1 MYFTTIET
9 VYQSSDE
16 FLSLETP
23 TVELSVKSD
32 LYILSKKLNSLSE
45 NGGSL

>member
-9 VYQSSDE
+9 VYHFSDE

-23 TVELSVKSD
+23 TVELPVKIRFV
-32 LYILSKKLNSLSE
+32 YIEQKAQFSK
-45 NGGSL
+45 

>member
-16 FLSLETP
+16 FLSLEIP
-23 TVELSVKSD
+23 TVELSVKIRFV
-32 LYILSKKLNSLSE
+32 YIEQKAQFSK
-45 NGGSL
+45 